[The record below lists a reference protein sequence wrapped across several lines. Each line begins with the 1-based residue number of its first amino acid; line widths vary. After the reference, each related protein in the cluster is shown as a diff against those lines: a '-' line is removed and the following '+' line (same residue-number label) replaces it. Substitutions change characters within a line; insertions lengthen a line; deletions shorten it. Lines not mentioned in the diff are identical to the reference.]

1 MFNLCRETEGR
12 HYSFIQ
18 IVKAEYKKL
27 TIYLVTELV
36 SIAFDFQWKHG
47 INNDQKL
54 HINHQWHGNKN
65 PYIHKKLKYGLFD
78 INQYTISETCKRRS
92 YINQP

>member
-18 IVKAEYKKL
+18 IVKAEYKRL

-36 SIAFDFQWKHG
+36 SIAFDFQWKQVRNWYIKISMGLHY
-47 INNDQKL
+47 DQLEYLLQNWCAIIDHVMKCRA
-54 HINHQWHGNKN
+54 
-65 PYIHKKLKYGLFD
+65 PRYIFSIAD
-78 INQYTISETCKRRS
+78 QNCM
-92 YINQP
+92 